1 MVINSRELGFS
12 FEYDDVEDLLGDR
25 ERERED
31 GMTYNLLKKDARS
44 LL

>member
-1 MVINSRELGFS
+1 MVINSRELGLS

-31 GMTYNLLKKDARS
+31 GMSK
-44 LL
+44 

>member
-31 GMTYNLLKKDARS
+31 GMTCNLLKNDARS
-44 LL
+44 LP